1 VEVPGDIGRDMGGS
15 ENEGNIGAEADER
28 SYDNSE

>member
-1 VEVPGDIGRDMGGS
+1 MEAPRDMGGSGS
-15 ENEGNIGAEADER
+15 ENEGNVGAEADER